1 MKLELTDEQINDVV
15 IQDLV
20 TQIKFNSDLD
30 MLESLRKVLFFYLG
44 EEEEASNDPEP
55 ESYMYGDPN
64 NISITI
70 NGQMIR

>member
-1 MKLELTDEQINDVV
+1 MNIVLTDEQINDVV

-20 TQIKFNSDLD
+20 AQLKFTEDFELA
-30 MLESLRKVLFFYLG
+30 ESIRKVLFFYLG
-44 EEEEASNDPEP
+44 EEEEASDEPEP

-70 NGQMIR
+70 NGQLIR

>member
-1 MKLELTDEQINDVV
+1 MNIVLTDEQINDVV

-20 TQIKFNSDLD
+20 AQLKFTEDLE
-30 MLESLRKVLFFYLG
+30 LAESLRKVLFFYLG
-44 EEEEASNDPEP
+44 EEEEASDEPEP

-70 NGQMIR
+70 NGQLIR